1 MQKAA
6 LDRATK
12 KRAHSVSLSFKVCE
26 RVIAGSAPRERH
38 AANATAYMP
47 PLSSALSCLF
57 LVGDRSRPDAVGA
70 RTGARLRGALLCI
83 GCPKP
88 RLPAPMLR
96 RRDRNAHSMYYG
108 GYAYR

>member
-38 AANATAYMP
+38 AANATAYAVTV
-47 PLSSALSCLF
+47 LRSVF
-57 LVGDRSRPDAVGA
+57 VFIVWDRSRPDAA
-70 RTGARLRGALLCI
+70 AAPREWRELLGALFCV

-88 RLPAPMLR
+88 RLPPYLCGSVTAAEKICR
-96 RRDRNAHSMYYG
+96 
-108 GYAYR
+108 YREYRP